1 MRNFSRALSSCA
13 KVREIFPADRLIM
26 NYTKLQWWERFQK
39 YYTEF
44 PTLGLAVDLSRMNV
58 DDAFFTAMEPKIKKA
73 FADMTALE
81 AGAIANPD
89 ENRMVGH
96 YWLRNAALAPTP
108 EIRKEIENAIIQ
120 IKTFA
125 VKIHAGEIHGAGGLF
140 KNYLLI
146 GIGGSALGPQ
156 FVANALGDPRTDKLK
171 PYFFDNTD
179 PDGMARVL
187 ARIGDGLNKTLCI
200 VISKS
205 GGTKE
210 TRNGMLIAKAA
221 FERIG
226 LDFGKH
232 CVAVTSAGS
241 ELDKFAIQ
249 NKWLEQFPMWDWVGG
264 RTSELSPVG
273 LLPAALQGIDID
285 RFVSGAYEC
294 DKVTRTQSAQT
305 NPACQL
311 ALAWFAS
318 GNGKGNKNMVILPYK
333 DRLELFS
340 KYLQQ
345 LVMESLGKEL
355 DLNGKMVN
363 QGITVLGNKGATDQ
377 HSYVQQLRDGLNDF
391 FATFIEILNDG
402 NGSNLMVE
410 PEVTS
415 GDFLEGFYLGTRQ
428 ALAEKERE
436 SITITIKEVTP
447 FSAGMLIA
455 LFERAVGIYA
465 SLVNINAYHQPG
477 VEAGKKAAANIIQL
491 QLKIMALLAKK
502 RQALTVVEI
511 CKEIGADD
519 EIENIFKICEYLSAN
534 SNHKIRKSAD
544 NTAFNSRYAFS

>member
-1 MRNFSRALSSCA
+1 MSAEFSTA
-13 KVREIFPADRLIM
+13 IRLIM

-58 DDAFFTAMEPKIKKA
+58 DDAFFAAMEPKVRKA
-73 FADMTALE
+73 FTDMAALE

-96 YWLRNAALAPTP
+96 YWLRNPALAPTP
-108 EIRKEIENAIIQ
+108 EIRKEIEDAIVQ
-120 IKTFA
+120 TKTFSA
-125 VKIHAGEIHGAGGLF
+125 KIHAGEITGSGGVF

-179 PDGMARVL
+179 PDGMDLVL
-187 ARIGDGLNKTLCI
+187 AMIGDGLSKTLCI

-210 TRNGMLIAKAA
+210 TRNGMLVAKVA
-221 FERIG
+221 FERAG

-232 CVAVTSAGS
+232 AVAVTSAGS
-241 ELDKFAIQ
+241 ELDKYAIQ
-249 NKWLEQFPMWDWVGG
+249 NNWLERFPMWDWVGG

-273 LLPAALQGIDID
+273 LLPAALQGIDISN
-285 RFVSGAYEC
+285 FISGAYEC
-294 DKVTRTQSAQT
+294 DKITRVQNAKA

-311 ALAWFAS
+311 AIAWYAS
-318 GNGKGNKNMVILPYK
+318 GNGKGTKNMVVLPYK
-333 DRLELFS
+333 DRLQLFS

-345 LVMESLGKEL
+345 LVMESLGKERDL
-355 DLNGKMVN
+355 DGNVVN

-377 HSYVQQLRDGLNDF
+377 HSYIQQLRDGLNDF
-391 FATFIEILNDG
+391 FATFIEVLKDG
-402 NGSNLMVE
+402 NGSNLAVE
-410 PEVTS
+410 PNVTS
-415 GDFLEGFYLGTRQ
+415 GDFLDGFYLGTRQ
-428 ALAEKERE
+428 ALADGKRE
-436 SITITIKEVTP
+436 SITITIKELSP
-447 FSAGMLIA
+447 FSVGMLIA

-465 SLVNINAYHQPG
+465 SLVNVNAYHQPG

-491 QLKIMALLAKK
+491 QLKILALLTKDRQGLTVSEIAKK
-502 RQALTVVEI
+502 
-511 CKEIGADD
+511 IGAD
-519 EIENIFKICEYLSAN
+519 EENENVFKICEHLSSN
-534 SNHKIRKSAD
+534 SDHKIQKTVGD
-544 NTAFNSRYAFS
+544 TPFKSRYASS